1 MGSGENQIQAEEYL
15 TQAQEL
21 TREGLKELRES
32 INEMTKEESSELV
45 TQAVMQLTRSVK
57 EIKMEVT
64 IQGEDDEMYSS
75 LTKVV
80 HDTLRESITNCLK
93 YSKASQMDVVVRFL
107 KNRLELVIA
116 DDGVGCEEIVYNHGL
131 KGICDRIEEKGGKDV
146 AADYDGSLGKSS
158 LNFPVY
164 DGTLM
169 SFVREAQ
176 KTVFMDKN
184 YCYSYTKRHI
194 RTREQEEA
202 AIQKATG
209 RDADY
214 LGGVIAK
221 YVTEGMRKSGVWQ
234 DAVERKLF
242 LNCILKLKEILD
254 YYKRF

>member
-1 MGSGENQIQAEEYL
+1 MSDINMGNEEL
-15 TQAQEL
+15 TQAQQYIQKYEADI
-21 TREGLKELRES
+21 LKLMRY
-32 INEMTKEESSELV
+32 V
-45 TQAVMQLTRSVK
+45 P
-57 EIKMEVT
+57 
-64 IQGEDDEMYSS
+64 Y
-75 LTKVV
+75 
-80 HDTLRESITNCLK
+80 
-93 YSKASQMDVVVRFL
+93 F
-107 KNRLELVIA
+107 
-116 DDGVGCEEIVYNHGL
+116 
-131 KGICDRIEEKGGKDV
+131 EEKGGKDV